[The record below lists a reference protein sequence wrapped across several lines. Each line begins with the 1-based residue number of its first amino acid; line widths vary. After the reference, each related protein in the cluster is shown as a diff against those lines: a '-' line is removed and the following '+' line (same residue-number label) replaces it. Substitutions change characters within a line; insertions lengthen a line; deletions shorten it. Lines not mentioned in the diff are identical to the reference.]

1 MRNPVLES
9 AWTKLD
15 RAREHV
21 VRQKAETEK
30 VMLRDWRSDELNP
43 EPNTMPFTV
52 AIERDDSSADR
63 FRVRVASVL
72 KFDPLI
78 GAIIGD
84 ALNNFRSALDHLSW
98 VLYQRGPKVGTLTSG
113 QEKQVQFPIYTDKG
127 SFDTWLPKRIPG
139 VGSMEEAMV
148 RRHQPYTR
156 AHLADDHPLAV
167 LESLN
172 NHDKHREIRPALF
185 LATDYKI
192 TADPRESEC
201 RILEVIPG
209 PDKDEPLHV
218 DAVLAYIRVADRDAC
233 KNTMHVK
240 TQITAY
246 VCIGDR
252 LFLDD
257 TLSQIDG
264 TATDVLTEFDRIL

>member
-1 MRNPVLES
+1 
-9 AWTKLD
+9 
-15 RAREHV
+15 
-21 VRQKAETEK
+21 
-30 VMLRDWRSDELNP
+30 
-43 EPNTMPFTV
+43 
-52 AIERDDSSADR
+52 
-63 FRVRVASVL
+63 
-72 KFDPLI
+72 
-78 GAIIGD
+78 
-84 ALNNFRSALDHLSW
+84 
-98 VLYQRGPKVGTLTSG
+98 
-113 QEKQVQFPIYTDKG
+113 
-127 SFDTWLPKRIPG
+127 
-139 VGSMEEAMV
+139 MV

-185 LATDYKI
+185 LATDYKF

-201 RILEVIPG
+201 RILELIPG

-233 KNTMHVK
+233 KDTMHVK

-264 TATDVLTEFDRIL
+264 PRPKSSRSSTESSRAAAQFTGASLRASKRPLLETLQNASGTFACQSSSSPSVN